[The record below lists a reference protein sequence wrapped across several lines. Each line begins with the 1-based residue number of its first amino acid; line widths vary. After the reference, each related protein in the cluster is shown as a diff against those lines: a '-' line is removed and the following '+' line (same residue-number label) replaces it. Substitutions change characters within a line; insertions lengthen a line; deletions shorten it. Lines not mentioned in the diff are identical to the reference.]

1 MSIDE
6 DSEKDESDDE
16 TNEEDWT
23 ELEAILYFLELKN
36 FMLILMVYFCLFL
49 IHSKEF
55 ITQNWPIVEGWP
67 KVNFAL

>member
-23 ELEAILYFLELKN
+23 ELEAILYFLEN
-36 FMLILMVYFCLFL
+36 
-49 IHSKEF
+49 
-55 ITQNWPIVEGWP
+55 N
-67 KVNFAL
+67 